1 MIGIP
6 SSLLLLAWLHSVKL
20 AERVAAEDIF
30 FLLLQING
38 STPDACWDK
47 IYRKIRKMQDGN
59 SNGFSAESGGGR
71 KLKSGSDMFGFSNPE
86 VIKLLKVR
94 ILVFNNLKIFNGWPI
109 LY

>member
-6 SSLLLLAWLHSVKL
+6 SSVPLLAWLHGVKL
-20 AERVAAEDIF
+20 AERVAAEDII

-59 SNGFSAESGGGR
+59 SNGFGAESGGER

-86 VIKLLKVR
+86 VIKLIKVCL
-94 ILVFNNLKIFNGWPI
+94 LVFSNLKIFNG
-109 LY
+109 